1 MALVKEKPWSLAEE
15 GDFREPI
22 NQILLAGGDAFLFL
36 GNNSMQYGFL
46 NLKTD
51 QQSDRFFRFT
61 GGHRFRVREFK
72 GFKNC

>member
-1 MALVKEKPWSLAEE
+1 MALAKEKPWSLAEE
-15 GDFREPI
+15 RDFREPI
-22 NQILLAGGDAFLFL
+22 NQILLVGGDAILFL

-61 GGHRFRVREFK
+61 GGNE
-72 GFKNC
+72 GFPV